1 MPPVKE
7 NVSAFCFWRAFT
19 IPQVAGYHYCIVMEH
34 FMRLRRHLIAT
45 LLVLAMGATVIPCV
59 SLQAQSKSDQAS
71 SPARTPKTLVSVWAH
86 TDDDAAVA
94 PLLARYAREG
104 VQVYTIIATD
114 GSQGCKHTTVPCG
127 SDLAHARSEEARCS
141 CDALGIHPPILLG
154 FPDGKLGDYV
164 GDPSLMPRLTQRI
177 AEELQKLHAD
187 AIITWG
193 PDGGTGHPD
202 HRIISDVVT
211 QLVRASAPGAPEQ
224 LFYAYLPPQA
234 GFTPPPLLL
243 PQKKYFT
250 VQVPVTLS
258 DYDAFRRFMACQK
271 TQFSADELKRVAA
284 APLGGPVRLVPAL
297 STGAGTDVFEPLR

>member
-1 MPPVKE
+1 M
-7 NVSAFCFWRAFT
+7 
-19 IPQVAGYHYCIVMEH
+19 
-34 FMRLRRHLIAT
+34 
-45 LLVLAMGATVIPCV
+45 IPCLP
-59 SLQAQSKSDQAS
+59 LQAQSKSDQAS
-71 SPARTPKTLVSVWAH
+71 PPARTPKTLVSVWAH
-86 TDDDAAVA
+86 TDDDATVA
-94 PLLARYAREG
+94 PILARYAREG

-114 GSQGCKHTTVPCG
+114 GSQGCKHTTVLCG
-127 SDLAHARSEEARCS
+127 PDLAHARSEEARCS

-187 AIITWG
+187 AVITWG

-211 QLVRASAPGAPEQ
+211 QLVRAGAPGAPEQ
-224 LFYAYLPPQA
+224 LFYAYPPLQA

-250 VQVPVTLS
+250 VQVPVTPS

-284 APLGGPVRLVPAL
+284 APLSGPVRLVPAL
-297 STGAGTDVFEPLR
+297 STGAGTDVFEPPR